1 MSWATFWAIFSTN
14 SSGHTAAEA
23 DAWIE
28 KGLIGFS
35 AAYVRNGPNAFS
47 TEYLSRLGLL
57 ASGLPDCLFSN
68 KKSQFGKICNGRCWY
83 IIWPFGLFYVH

>member
-35 AAYVRNGPNAFS
+35 AA
-47 TEYLSRLGLL
+47 YLSRLGLL